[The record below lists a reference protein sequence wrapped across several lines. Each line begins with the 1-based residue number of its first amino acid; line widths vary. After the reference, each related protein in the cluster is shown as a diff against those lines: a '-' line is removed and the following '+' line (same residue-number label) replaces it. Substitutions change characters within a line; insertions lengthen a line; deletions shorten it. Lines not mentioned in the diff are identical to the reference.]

1 MKFEGD
7 YYIGLDC
14 GTDSVGWAVT
24 DSEYNIL
31 KFNGKAMWGSHL
43 FDSANTA
50 QARRLSREARRR
62 YQREKQ
68 RIFWTQAMFADEISK
83 IDPTFFIRLNDSYY
97 HVEDRVEK
105 QRNNLFNDAN
115 FKDMDFFK
123 RYPTIYHLRKS
134 LIHSNDPSDF
144 DPRFVYLAVSHI
156 MKHRGHF
163 LFPGENMNA
172 VMSIKEIL
180 LSLDGLF
187 YDVFEDVAVSLADK
201 CTEIENALNCER
213 NSEKKEKLD
222 EVITASDKKFKAAFI
237 KMVCG
242 NKVKPSDFFD
252 NENYKDL
259 SVIEFSKA
267 TFEDSDLPMLE
278 SELEDGE
285 FQIIKNIKAIYDWSL
300 LSRILDGSATIAEAK
315 VALYERNHEDLL
327 ALKRAIRKYC
337 SKKEYDNFFHG
348 TDAAKSN
355 YVHYTGK
362 DHDLKLER
370 KNKSLR
376 VEKCSSDE
384 FYKRIKGLIEKHA
397 NEPDVANILSKIEA
411 KTFLPLL
418 NSFRNGIIPNQII
431 KEELKK
437 ILDNASCFLPFL
449 NEKDEEGY
457 TVNEKLLSMIR
468 FRIPYYV
475 GPLGKNEKGSNTWAV
490 RLDKGTVYPWNF
502 DKKIDRAA
510 SQELFIRRMTNK
522 CTYLKDQDVIAKN
535 SILYSKYMVL
545 NDLNNT
551 RLNGERLS
559 VEQKQIIFEKLF
571 LMKKKVTQ
579 KALKDFV
586 VKEGW
591 FRKDEKPEIS
601 GIDGDYKSSMASYID
616 FKAYLDEG
624 KLKKNDVEEIIKW
637 ITLFGDE
644 PAVIEKNIK
653 TRIASSL
660 SDDDIKRIAKLR
672 YSGWGRFSQKLL
684 DGIYTTN
691 KETGRMCSIM
701 DMLWETG
708 FNFME
713 LMSKNFDFFEQT
725 NDDSVI
731 DKLSYSVVDELYV
744 SPSVKRQIWQT
755 LRIVD
760 EINRIMK
767 RPAKKVFI
775 EVARSEEEKKRTV
788 SRKESLLK
796 NMKSGKISEED
807 RKIIS
812 SLESTDES
820 LISKRDRLYLYY
832 SQMGRCMY
840 SGKMIDIDD
849 LDNHNL
855 YDIDHIYPY
864 SKSNDDSLSNKVLVC
879 SEFNREKSSAYPIQD
894 NIRKNMA
901 GFWKML
907 KDKELISDEKYHRLT
922 RNTPFTDDEFEQ
934 FINRQLVETRQN
946 TKATA
951 EILNR
956 FYQGKAKIVYSKAGP
971 VSDFRDKF
979 KFVKCRSI
987 NDLHHAKDAYL
998 NIVVGNILDTKYS
1011 RPNMF
1016 YRNPEFGKEYY
1027 NLSKPFEFNVPGAWQ
1042 ITKGGSLK
1050 TVRDNMNRNNILLT
1064 RQPVTKNGQLFD
1076 LNLLKAGEKKGMLPA
1091 KSSDDRLKK
1100 LLAESQDKDKTIS
1113 SWVEKYGGYNSMAIS
1128 HFALVEY
1135 KEKKNEYIEFIPV
1148 RIVDRFRLNTMEK
1161 LLLYCEKELGYSDAK
1176 VIRPVVLINTVLELD
1191 GFRLHVAAKQS
1202 GSMLLRSATS
1212 LVLDNESIAYVKK
1225 IENYNNKLK
1234 KDKNYKISEKYDGLS
1249 KEKNEKLYAVF
1260 AEKSNNSIF
1269 AKKPGN
1275 KGESI
1280 KNSFDKFSMLNIEE
1294 QIDLLNN
1301 ILLYFSSNGRCNLS
1315 LIKDSPN
1322 SGILTM
1328 SLRIKKGSKKLYLID
1343 QSITGL
1349 FESRI
1354 QLS

>member
-83 IDPTFFIRLNDSYY
+83 IDSTFFIRLNDSYY
-97 HVEDRVEK
+97 HVEDKVEK
-105 QRNNLFNDAN
+105 QKNNLFNDAS
-115 FKDMDFFK
+115 FKDKDFFK
-123 RYPTIYHLRKS
+123 RYPTIYHLRKA
-134 LIHSNDPSDF
+134 LIYSNDPSDF

-213 NSEKKEKLD
+213 NSEKKDRLD
-222 EVITASDKKFKAAFI
+222 EVITASDKKFKASFI

-259 SVIEFSKA
+259 PVIEFSKA

-502 DKKIDRAA
+502 DKKIDRVA

-591 FRKDEKPEIS
+591 FRKDEKPDIS

-653 TRIASSL
+653 TRISSSL

-767 RPAKKVFI
+767 RPAKKVFV

-879 SEFNREKSSAYPIQD
+879 SEFNREKSSTYPIQD

-1027 NLSKPFEFNVPGAWQ
+1027 NLSKPFDFNVTGAWQ

-1091 KSSDDRLKK
+1091 KSSDEKLKK

-1113 SWVEKYGGYNSMAIS
+1113 SWVEKYGGYNNLSTS
-1128 HFALVEY
+1128 HYALVENT
-1135 KEKKNEYIEFIPV
+1135 EKNKKYISFIPIRIKDRDFLLDEKNLYEYCINLLHLDNVNILRKCIMFNSVIEYEGFRFFIGGKTNNNIAV
-1148 RIVDRFRLNTMEK
+1148 RTAVPLFVSSE
-1161 LLLYCEKELGYSDAK
+1161 CEK
-1176 VIRPVVLINTVLELD
+1176 
-1191 GFRLHVAAKQS
+1191 
-1202 GSMLLRSATS
+1202 
-1212 LVLDNESIAYVKK
+1212 YVKK
-1225 IENYNNKLK
+1225 IENYRK
-1234 KDKNYKISEKYDGLS
+1234 KKAKNIKYELLPEFDKIT
-1249 KEKNEKLYAVF
+1249 KEDNEKLYKELT
-1260 AEKSNNSIF
+1260 EKASNSIF
-1269 AKKPGN
+1269 SKRPGN
-1275 KGESI
+1275 KAGVFNSSSEEFKVLSLDSQIIVLESMI
-1280 KNSFDKFSMLNIEE
+1280 N
-1294 QIDLLNN
+1294 
-1301 ILLYFSSNGRCNLS
+1301 YFNRDGLCNLELIGDVKMAGVLRMPAKILKGGKS
-1315 LIKDSPN
+1315 LAV
-1322 SGILTM
+1322 
-1328 SLRIKKGSKKLYLID
+1328 ID